1 MVFYDCV
8 LNKLTLKSHRNV
20 SEEPRIRSQKLH
32 CRCFVYLDA
41 LLKKLQKVAEIAYM
55 SSTLNIKYNHTAMA
69 RSRHHTKANRW
80 LSAKLL

>member
-1 MVFYDCV
+1 MVIYDCV

-32 CRCFVYLDA
+32 CRRCVYLDA

-55 SSTLNIKYNHTAMA
+55 SSMPCKKSMEQASGLTGLNLN
-69 RSRHHTKANRW
+69 
-80 LSAKLL
+80 

>member
-1 MVFYDCV
+1 MVIYDCV

-32 CRCFVYLDA
+32 CRRCVYLDA

-55 SSTLNIKYNHTAMA
+55 SSTMYCTNI
-69 RSRHHTKANRW
+69 S
-80 LSAKLL
+80 